1 MSFMMKKT
9 TSPYAKVIKSGIHS
23 QGVAAKKDIPKDTEI
38 IEYVGQRL
46 TKKQSSKR
54 SDEIL
59 DEHKSDSSKGA
70 VYIFEINS
78 RHDIDG
84 NVSYNTARL
93 INHSC
98 SPNCEAVNDK
108 GHIWISS
115 IRDIKKGEE
124 LTYNYGYDIDSY
136 EEHPCR
142 CGSKNCV
149 GYIAG
154 KEHWPKLKR
163 KLLKEGK
170 TLHKNWGK
178 KV

>member
-1 MSFMMKKT
+1 MVRKT
-9 TSPYAKVIKSGIHS
+9 TSPYIKIVESGIHS
-23 QGVAAKKDIPKDTEI
+23 YGVEAKKDIPNDTQI
-38 IEYVGQRL
+38 IEYVGERL
-46 TKKQSSKR
+46 TKKQSEKR

-59 DEHKSDSSKGA
+59 DSHKNDSSKGA

-78 RHDIDG
+78 RYDIDG
-84 NVSYNTARL
+84 NVKWNTARL

-98 SPNCEAVNDK
+98 NPNCEAVKDK
-108 GHIWISS
+108 GRIWIYS
-115 IRDIKKGEE
+115 IRDIQKGEE

-149 GYIAG
+149 GYIA
-154 KEHWPKLKR
+154 EVDQWPKLKR
-163 KLLKEGK
+163 MLLKKGK
-170 TLHKNWGK
+170 KLSKYWGK